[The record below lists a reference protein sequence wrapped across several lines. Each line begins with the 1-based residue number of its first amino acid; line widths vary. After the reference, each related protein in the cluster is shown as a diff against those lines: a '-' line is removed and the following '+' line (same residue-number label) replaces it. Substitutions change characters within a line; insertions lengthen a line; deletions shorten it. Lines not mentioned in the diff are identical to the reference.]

1 MFHCFSIDS
10 PDMCNSYFYKWKIDT
25 FNIYFECSAKYHKL
39 KFGTEPNQ
47 EDLKPPQ
54 FKDSTGTENTET
66 QQNSKT
72 GLNWRQ
78 GRQLLRQ

>member
-1 MFHCFSIDS
+1 MSEFVCF
-10 PDMCNSYFYKWKIDT
+10 K
-25 FNIYFECSAKYHKL
+25 CSAKYHKL

-54 FKDSTGTENTET
+54 FKDSSGTENAET
-66 QQNSKT
+66 QQSSKT

>member
-1 MFHCFSIDS
+1 MNRILNLIDVIA
-10 PDMCNSYFYKWKIDT
+10 KT
-25 FNIYFECSAKYHKL
+25 ECKFIKCYVECRAKYHKL

-47 EDLKPPQ
+47 EELKPPQ
-54 FKDSTGTENTET
+54 FKDTPGAENAET